1 MAKST
6 PKAKAKTFKDS
17 LASTLP
23 WNHTSFG
30 EDVEIEACA
39 AGTNKWETI
48 ADVRSFLGFDGEDIA
63 SFIVTAVNEHEK
75 TRQLLGDLTEL
86 TEALLASKPLSEKV
100 RKNAEATLTQ
110 VRALIGEC
118 T

>member
-30 EDVEIEACA
+30 EDVEIEAA
-39 AGTNKWETI
+39 AAIGAAI
-48 ADVRSFLGFDGEDIA
+48 HVLGARG
-63 SFIVTAVNEHEK
+63 
-75 TRQLLGDLTEL
+75 G
-86 TEALLASKPLSEKV
+86 
-100 RKNAEATLTQ
+100 
-110 VRALIGEC
+110 
-118 T
+118 